1 MRSVF
6 VASFP
11 LILSFHVLESPS
23 LQVGLSCSAM
33 TLLSKPI
40 LRAGFAPMTRSFAT
54 RFYDSPL
61 YRSLQK
67 EYQSVSETEEKGIRC
82 LLLEE

>member
-6 VASFP
+6 VASFL

-23 LQVGLSCSAM
+23 LQVGVSCSAM
-33 TLLSKPI
+33 TLFSKPI
-40 LRAGFAPMTRSFAT
+40 LRAGFAPMSRSFAT

-67 EYQSVSETEEKGIRC
+67 EYQSVSETEEKGIRRF
-82 LLLEE
+82 LLEE